1 MDSYECAGNGTGCF
15 GVSEPADCSFDEYID
30 VFIREKSVVLSPVTV
45 LNYEREL
52 RRAAKELGREKMR
65 EISFLKMKRYFY
77 DFEEHS
83 RNFRNGQA
91 LSKGTVRQHYIVL
104 HSFFENALE
113 NEIIDENPM
122 KRLKNLIERKNDIVR
137 EPLSYDEEQVRYI
150 IKCLE
155 NEPLMWRAAVMFAI
169 DSGCR
174 SGEVMGLKWSDIN
187 PETGRVCICRNICYT
202 AKLGKMESSPK
213 NGKNRVIFLNEPVLK
228 CMEQWKNLQEREKAK
243 SNLKF
248 DTEGGAGY
256 CFARRD
262 GSPMIPV
269 AFNNFLSRFGRKYN
283 LPGIHPH
290 ALRHTMASLSIAN
303 GADIV
308 SVSNKLG
315 HSTVSITLDIYSHA
329 NARAQLRANEVLAA
343 AIY

>member
-1 MDSYECAGNGTGCF
+1 MQAKEMGDDYTFE
-15 GVSEPADCSFDEYID
+15 EYID

-52 RRAAKELGREKMR
+52 RRAAKDLGREKIR
-65 EISFLKMKRYFY
+65 EITFLRMKQFFY
-77 DFEEHS
+77 DFEERE
-83 RNFRNGQA
+83 RNLRNERK
-91 LSKGTVRQHYIVL
+91 LSNGTLRQHYIVL
-104 HSFFENALE
+104 HSFFENACE
-113 NEIIDENPM
+113 NEIIKENPTR
-122 KRLKNLIERKNDIVR
+122 KLKNLLERNNDVVR

-150 IKCLE
+150 IRCLE

-174 SGEVMGLKWSDIN
+174 SGEIMGLKWSDIY
-187 PETGRVCICRNICYT
+187 PETGRVRICRTIRYT
-202 AKLGKMESSPK
+202 AKLGTFESSPK
-213 NGKNRVIFLNEPVLK
+213 SGKNRVIYLNRPALRCLEELK
-228 CMEQWKNLQEREKAK
+228 KKRKESKNGRTDE
-243 SNLKF
+243 
-248 DTEGGAGY
+248 DY
-256 CFARRD
+256 CFTQRD
-262 GSPMIPV
+262 GRPLIPV
-269 AFNNFLSRFGRKYN
+269 AFNNFLTNFGRKYN
-283 LPGIHPH
+283 LPRIHPH